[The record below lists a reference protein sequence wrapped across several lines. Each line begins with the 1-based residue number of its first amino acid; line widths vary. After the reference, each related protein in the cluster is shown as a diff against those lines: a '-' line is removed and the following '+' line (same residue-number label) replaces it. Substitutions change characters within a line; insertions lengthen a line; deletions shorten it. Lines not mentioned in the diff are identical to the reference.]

1 MYEKNEKMIFAK
13 SRNESTLDMFCI
25 WTMKICVINNEI
37 PMYSLYK
44 LEDYKKYEHEI
55 IKLIN
60 EISKH
65 NELLE
70 NDNIK
75 QWIYNVRYNFFNR
88 EKEIP
93 QNLLIELRTLL
104 LSNINID
111 AVLKKINDTNILYY
125 NDFGKYLLV
134 KIDDIPSQIKQQDR
148 VKETIKKAFTM
159 SNMDIETFLNE
170 LVKESEICG
179 CEIDYYQKE
188 IMRSF
193 LLNVD

>member
-1 MYEKNEKMIFAK
+1 M
-13 SRNESTLDMFCI
+13 
-25 WTMKICVINNEI
+25 
-37 PMYSLYK
+37 
-44 LEDYKKYEHEI
+44 
-55 IKLIN
+55 
-60 EISKH
+60 
-65 NELLE
+65 LE

-134 KIDDIPSQIKQQDR
+134 KLMIYRLK
-148 VKETIKKAFTM
+148 
-159 SNMDIETFLNE
+159 
-170 LVKESEICG
+170 
-179 CEIDYYQKE
+179 
-188 IMRSF
+188 
-193 LLNVD
+193 

>member
-1 MYEKNEKMIFAK
+1 
-13 SRNESTLDMFCI
+13 MFD
-25 WTMKICVINNEI
+25 KVNL
-37 PMYSLYK
+37 S
-44 LEDYKKYEHEI
+44 
-55 IKLIN
+55 
-60 EISKH
+60 
-65 NELLE
+65 
-70 NDNIK
+70 
-75 QWIYNVRYNFFNR
+75 VRYNFFNR

-170 LVKESEICG
+170 SKTWQVNKDKWQAADKYAKARGWQFIILTEYELFNDKYVKGRPAERTR
-179 CEIDYYQKE
+179 K
-188 IMRSF
+188 
-193 LLNVD
+193 

>member
-1 MYEKNEKMIFAK
+1 MI
-13 SRNESTLDMFCI
+13 SPQTI
-25 WTMKICVINNEI
+25 TV
-37 PMYSLYK
+37 
-44 LEDYKKYEHEI
+44 
-55 IKLIN
+55 KLIN

-70 NDNIK
+70 NNNIK

-148 VKETIKKAFTM
+148 IKETIKKAFTM